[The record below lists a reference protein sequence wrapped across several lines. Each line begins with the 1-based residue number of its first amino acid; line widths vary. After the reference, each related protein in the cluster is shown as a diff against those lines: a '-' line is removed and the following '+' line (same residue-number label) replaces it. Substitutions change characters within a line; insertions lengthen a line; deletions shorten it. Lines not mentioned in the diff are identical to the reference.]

1 MKRILLGALTLIC
14 TSNLLLGCSEIINS
28 DYTSSDKDGVLIS
41 IEKNVC
47 FGANQDIKVI
57 TFGEEKLE
65 NYSIQKNDDGTK
77 DVILHLS
84 TNTNKYRKEENK

>member
-14 TSNLLLGCSEIINS
+14 TSSLLLGCSKIINS

-41 IEKNVC
+41 IEKNGW

-65 NYSIQKNDDGTK
+65 NYSIQKNDDGSK

-84 TNTNKYRKEENK
+84 TNTNQYRKED

>member
-14 TSNLLLGCSEIINS
+14 TSNLLLGCHETINS
-28 DYTSSDKDGVLIS
+28 GYTSSDKDGVLIS
-41 IEKNVC
+41 IENNDW

-84 TNTNKYRKEENK
+84 INTNKYRKEENK